1 MLSTKIKEELKFL
14 RGQADRMFRDIMLQ
28 VQLKTLF
35 SFISYAS
42 HQSTPEAP
50 SGLWLQSEKDVSE
63 TSSGGQIHRNAI
75 SFNSQQTNLN
85 QSFNLIHGH
94 SSQIA
99 SHRSNNHCQK
109 KGIISR
115 IVRGIRGG
123 RKTVGDEKYIHL
135 IMPKRMNDLD
145 PGTIMF
151 SFNEIQI
158 ACQDFH
164 PNNKL
169 AEWGF
174 GSVYKGTLANGR
186 QLAIKRLS
194 EQGKSFFMNEWG
206 IVSRLQHRNIVKL
219 FGFCIEG
226 EEMLLI
232 YEYIPKG
239 NLLDLCFNPLKVQVL
254 DWGSHLNIIQ
264 GVARGLVYLHEDSG
278 ICIVHRDIKPNNI
291 LLDENLNAKIADFGL
306 GVVLDKNG
314 IHQTIPVAGTEG
326 YIAPE
331 LKSDGR
337 LTEKA
342 DVFSFGVF
350 ILEIMSGRRHVEYNS
365 SFPSLVKWAWNL
377 HEENRHFD
385 LVDSRIIC
393 SENFDSK
400 IVMRVILIALQCT
413 QEARLRPSMSKVSF
427 LLSLFSEEI
436 GLPTLTKPDYL
447 YNS

>member
-14 RGQADRMFRDIMLQ
+14 RGQADRMLRDIMLQ

-42 HQSTPEAP
+42 LQSTPEAL
-50 SGLWLQSEKDVSE
+50 SGLWLQSEKDVAE

-85 QSFNLIHGH
+85 QSFNSIHGH

-99 SHRSNNHCQK
+99 SHTSNNHCQK

-123 RKTVGDEKYIHL
+123 RKTVGDEKYTHL

-145 PGTIMF
+145 RGTIMF

-174 GSVYKGTLANGR
+174 GSVCKGTLANGR

-194 EQGKSFFMNEWG
+194 EQGKSLFMNEWG
-206 IVSRLQHRNIVKL
+206 IVSRLQRRNIVKL

-239 NLLDLCFNPLKVQVL
+239 NLLDLCF
-254 DWGSHLNIIQ
+254 
-264 GVARGLVYLHEDSG
+264 
-278 ICIVHRDIKPNNI
+278 
-291 LLDENLNAKIADFGL
+291 
-306 GVVLDKNG
+306 
-314 IHQTIPVAGTEG
+314 
-326 YIAPE
+326 
-331 LKSDGR
+331 
-337 LTEKA
+337 
-342 DVFSFGVF
+342 
-350 ILEIMSGRRHVEYNS
+350 
-365 SFPSLVKWAWNL
+365 
-377 HEENRHFD
+377 
-385 LVDSRIIC
+385 
-393 SENFDSK
+393 SK
-400 IVMRVILIALQCT
+400 
-413 QEARLRPSMSKVSF
+413 
-427 LLSLFSEEI
+427 
-436 GLPTLTKPDYL
+436 
-447 YNS
+447 